1 MNTQF
6 LNLQSYPTFGS
17 LAADM
22 TRSHAHQIDLADRDR
37 AAGGCYA
44 PASHPPFIRH
54 LLRFPVS
61 SETQLDVA
69 LQAKRQLRKH
79 ELATRVGISLPMRE
93 LPASLKRAPPR
104 PRRGDRSWSGPK
116 GRKPSFAPW
125 AGSSATHK
133 RERGRDFPCLPRRES
148 IWREDRCRN
157 HAPAPGKRT
166 GKRSGTADLPTED

>member
-79 ELATRVGISLPMRE
+79 ELATRVGISIVDPIALV
-93 LPASLKRAPPR
+93 
-104 PRRGDRSWSGPK
+104 
-116 GRKPSFAPW
+116 
-125 AGSSATHK
+125 
-133 RERGRDFPCLPRRES
+133 RDIQKVEV
-148 IWREDRCRN
+148 RC
-157 HAPAPGKRT
+157 
-166 GKRSGTADLPTED
+166 PTFRFV